1 MIIGSATLTFCSFP
15 FNSWHFLR
23 SFDHSWILN
32 LSRKLSFN
40 CLPMLYYFHQGHL
53 LVLLEPPSLRTL
65 LFPAFLHTLTLI
77 HTTSAA
83 LCKKKRRVSCHCVNI
98 TTGARPVSFRHHQLR
113 PHTIQRL
120 AGSPRIPEEQH
131 NTIHVVPP
139 APTHASK
146 ASKIHEKEKRDF
158 RLPNISTKLHTRFR
172 RKSAGDV
179 TTVS

>member
-1 MIIGSATLTFCSFP
+1 MRTYASFAEA
-15 FNSWHFLR
+15 
-23 SFDHSWILN
+23 DLN
-32 LSRKLSFN
+32 ETSRKRNYMTL
-40 CLPMLYYFHQGHL
+40 GHEGGL
-53 LVLLEPPSLRTL
+53 WRWCDIFAYTYAHS
-65 LFPAFLHTLTLI
+65 H
-77 HTTSAA
+77 TSAA
-83 LCKKKRRVSCHCVNI
+83 LCKRKKRRVSCHCVNI

-139 APTHASK
+139 APTHVSK
-146 ASKIHEKEKRDF
+146 ASKIHKKEKRDF